1 MIHPIASLNLKFFF
15 HFPARIYEA
24 TGGYEVV
31 YAVAGSL
38 FTAAGVVLLL
48 IPCVQKVQKW
58 CQSHRVQTKR
68 ERTTP
73 SIYEAVKTRDENI
86 NDQQE

>member
-1 MIHPIASLNLKFFF
+1 MWDSNDNSLISFC
-15 HFPARIYEA
+15 HFSAWIYEA

-48 IPCVQKVQKW
+48 IPCAQKVQKW
-58 CQSHRVQTKR
+58 CQSHRVQTQR